1 MEIKMPKE
9 VVARRFKLLREHFNL
24 SQDDFAKKISVSKR
38 TLANYELG
46 HTIPHDNQ
54 AKAISEKLEIN
65 QNWLLDSLGEYN
77 DVPIQFVQKKS
88 FLPLT
93 KNPNLVEIP
102 IFEALAG
109 CGASGMVEQLVIGE
123 DSFLFDSRVFPH
135 DIISKNIAMIRIVG
149 DSMAPY
155 LDEND
160 WALIE
165 LRNGRNIE
173 PIEAVYL
180 IEYEGSVQIKRVQV
194 IGKKAIIKSDNK
206 EYSPFELKIN
216 EFDIVGKIV
225 ARLKFGSPMLV
236 RG

>member
-1 MEIKMPKE
+1 MTARDELDKIKQSWALKTDE
-9 VVARRFKLLREHFNL
+9 ELAVKLKTTKFNIDSWVKRNKIPEKWTLKIGQL
-24 SQDDFAKKISVSKR
+24 SNVSIPSSQTTIS
-38 TLANYELG
+38 
-46 HTIPHDNQ
+46 IP
-54 AKAISEKLEIN
+54 
-65 QNWLLDSLGEYN
+65 
-77 DVPIQFVQKKS
+77 V
-88 FLPLT
+88 
-93 KNPNLVEIP
+93 
-102 IFEALAG
+102 FEALAG

-123 DSFLFDSRVFPH
+123 DSFIFDSRVFPH

>member
-1 MEIKMPKE
+1 MHYASFVKCKKHYKFKIGLFVNAEI
-9 VVARRFKLLREHFNL
+9 
-24 SQDDFAKKISVSKR
+24 
-38 TLANYELG
+38 
-46 HTIPHDNQ
+46 
-54 AKAISEKLEIN
+54 EKLAKFNEK
-65 QNWLLDSLGEYN
+65 LSSLKKHYGVSTNPELA
-77 DVPIQFVQKKS
+77 QKIGVSPNTVSSWRQRKE
-88 FLPLT
+88 LPLEYEMMLT
-93 KNPNLVEIP
+93 KIMHDASSSHSNLVKIP

-123 DSFLFDSRVFPH
+123 DSFVFDSRVFPN